1 VTGAVTVTE
10 AQINLLTDSTKTVG
24 ETLARF
30 SLSIVDNDSILTAS
44 DDTLARL
51 SLTVS
56 AASTRVALLETLG
69 FQGQS
74 LTIVTTA
81 HTFSVSYTNSS
92 ARSMWVG
99 LSLTLGIF
107 DVVRAYI
114 NGSEAA
120 QVRGVPDETG
130 NTRGRTLQLM
140 LAPGDLIYLTKNGT
154 PTIGVWAERT

>member
-1 VTGAVTVTE
+1 MTIEVASFIGNLVTTYPEATADYSECDDHLRLIKSAVKASFPLVTGAVTVTE

-24 ETLARF
+24 ETLVRF

-44 DDTLARL
+44 DDALARL

-81 HTFSVSYTNSS
+81 RTFSVS
-92 ARSMWVG
+92 
-99 LSLTLGIF
+99 
-107 DVVRAYI
+107 
-114 NGSEAA
+114 
-120 QVRGVPDETG
+120 
-130 NTRGRTLQLM
+130 
-140 LAPGDLIYLTKNGT
+140 
-154 PTIGVWAERT
+154 